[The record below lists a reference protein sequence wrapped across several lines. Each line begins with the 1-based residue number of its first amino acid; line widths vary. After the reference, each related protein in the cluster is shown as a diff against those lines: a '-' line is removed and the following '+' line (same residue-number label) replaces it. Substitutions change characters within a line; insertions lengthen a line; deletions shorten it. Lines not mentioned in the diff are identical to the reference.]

1 MPTVSFSI
9 FFWYVLKIY
18 IMVCE
23 FNQSQVDKW
32 PHWTCLTRC
41 LLTVPVVFLPSSY
54 KSIFLNFIGSFF
66 YYLCFSKRFN
76 LWLRWFL
83 KYVVFINLRRE
94 LIIIIIASI
103 FDTHLNARKGPC
115 IAFILRIF
123 GSHYHNNSNPW
134 KINWYD
140 RSDEI
145 LEEKFTYKF
154 LFKSALLDSFSAYF
168 FVLNSGYICH
178 GPWVFPISD
187 KTIIN
192 YWKVVKT
199 GQLSLWRYPW
209 PIS

>member
-1 MPTVSFSI
+1 M
-9 FFWYVLKIY
+9 
-18 IMVCE
+18 
-23 FNQSQVDKW
+23 
-32 PHWTCLTRC
+32 
-41 LLTVPVVFLPSSY
+41 
-54 KSIFLNFIGSFF
+54 NFIGSFF
-66 YYLCFSKRFN
+66 YYLCFWKRFN

-103 FDTHLNARKGPC
+103 FDTHFNARKGPC

-168 FVLNSGYICH
+168 FVLNSRYFCH
-178 GPWVFPISD
+178 GFFRFRI
-187 KTIIN
+187 KLLLIIERW
-192 YWKVVKT
+192 WKPV
-199 GQLSLWRYPW
+199 SIRYGGILDLFLRYKFIKCRRDSWGNLYSIRNAATRKKPHCFIKIIKL
-209 PIS
+209 PTKR